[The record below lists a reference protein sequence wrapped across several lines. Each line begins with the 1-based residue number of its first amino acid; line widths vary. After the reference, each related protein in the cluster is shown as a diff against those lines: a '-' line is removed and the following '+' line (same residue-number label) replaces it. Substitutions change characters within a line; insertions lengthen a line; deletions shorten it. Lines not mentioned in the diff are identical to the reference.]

1 MVIVEGTL
9 VYHMEVLAQS
19 GAWVRTQY
27 ASQLAGAAWV
37 ISPALEGY
45 ALLMPAYK
53 KAYGGVVPC
62 EVFDDA
68 E

>member
-1 MVIVEGTL
+1 M
-9 VYHMEVLAQS
+9 
-19 GAWVRTQY
+19 GAWVRTEY

-45 ALLMPAYK
+45 TLLMPAYK

-62 EVFDDA
+62 EVFDDVEEA
-68 E
+68 KAWLNTLITAARV